1 MRSAVYN
8 AAYDATDNR
17 ANNSS
22 NRPRLGARRAA
33 NERTRANRRNRSLKA
48 SASHCF
54 QLGICKFSHLVND
67 FPAWVIANYRHR
79 ARD

>member
-1 MRSAVYN
+1 MRGAVYN

-33 NERTRANRRNRSLKA
+33 DERTRADRRNRSPKT
-48 SASHCF
+48 SASYCF
-54 QLGICKFSHLVND
+54 QLGICKYSHLVHD
-67 FPAWVIANYRHR
+67 FPALVIANYRHR